1 MDLEFIGKNRLWAQK
16 LNNDLQKLNTLSNW
30 HYETYSGT
38 MLNGCGGWVGSHIF
52 YNNVVVIGRIYGWVN
67 FPANSWK
74 NINFS
79 TNPLISRVDFSNL
92 TIAQNVMVFPDS
104 SDARVPMLCNLSE
117 NNTQLGL
124 WTTLNN
130 DTTQVRDPSAH
141 ILFSM
146 PFTSPVG
153 VLK

>member
-79 TNPLISRVDFSNL
+79 TNPLISRVDFSNS

-130 DTTQVRDPSAH
+130 DTTQVHDASAH

>member
-30 HYETYSGT
+30 HYETYNGT

-52 YNNVVVIGRIYGWVN
+52 YNNVVVIGRIYGWVA

-79 TNPLISRVDFSNL
+79 TNPLASRVDFSNS

-124 WTTLNN
+124 WTTMNN
-130 DTTQVRDPSAH
+130 NTTQVHDASAH

-146 PFTSPVG
+146 LFTSPVG